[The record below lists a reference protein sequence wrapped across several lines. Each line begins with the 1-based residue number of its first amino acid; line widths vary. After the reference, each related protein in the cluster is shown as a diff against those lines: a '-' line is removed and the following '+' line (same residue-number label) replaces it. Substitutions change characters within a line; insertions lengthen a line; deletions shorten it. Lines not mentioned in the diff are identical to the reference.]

1 MPARPT
7 PPPRRFG
14 LLGGTF
20 DPPHIGHLALAQEV
34 YARLGLDRVWFLPAG
49 TPPHKQGQPISAAAQ
64 RRAMV
69 ERAIAGDERFALCA
83 VELERPGPS
92 YTVETLRQLRAKWRV
107 EWGGEPQITFI
118 VGWDMLAY
126 LPQWHDAPGVL
137 AALDQLAAVHR
148 PGFVAEDEAQT
159 QLAQLEARLPDLR
172 AKLRLLPT
180 PQLAVASSELRER
193 VAAGLPIRYLVPD
206 AVGAYIAEQGLYAPV

>member
-1 MPARPT
+1 MLAQPHTPT
-7 PPPRRFG
+7 RRFG
-14 LLGGTF
+14 VLGGTF

-34 YARLGLDRVWFLPAG
+34 YARRALDRVWFLPTG
-49 TPPHKQGQPISAAAQ
+49 SPPHKQGQPISPAQQ

-69 ERAIAGDERFALCA
+69 ERAIMGDERFALCD

-92 YTVETLRQLRAKWRV
+92 YTVDTLRQLRA
-107 EWGGEPQITFI
+107 EWGAETHICFI
-118 VGWDMLAY
+118 VGWDMLAF

-148 PGFVAEDEAQT
+148 PGFVEEDEAQP
-159 QLAQLEARLPDLR
+159 QLERLEAQLPGLR
-172 AKLRLLPT
+172 AKLTLLPA
-180 PQLAVASSELRER
+180 PQFDVSSSDLRER

-206 AVGAYIAEQGLYAPV
+206 AVRAYIAEQALYR

>member
-1 MPARPT
+1 MPAPPAQPN

-49 TPPHKQGQPISAAAQ
+49 APPHKQGQPISAAQQ

-69 ERAIAGDERFALCA
+69 ERAIAGDDRFALSA
-83 VELERPGPS
+83 IELDRPGPS
-92 YTVETLRQLRAKWRV
+92 YTVETLRQLRV
-107 EWGGEPQITFI
+107 EWGGETQITFI

-148 PGFVAEDEAQT
+148 PGFVAEDEAQR
-159 QLAQLEARLPDLR
+159 QLAQLEAQLPGLR
-172 AKLRLLPT
+172 AKLRLLPA
-180 PQLAVASSELRER
+180 PQLEVASAELRER
-193 VAAGLPIRYLVPD
+193 VATGLPIRYLVPD
-206 AVGAYIAEQGLYAPV
+206 AVGAYIAEQGLYRSA